1 MQKLFHTLSILKSF
15 LIDVF
20 LLDAGSLESQF
31 DWLKELHYTILLRQ
45 GDLGKAAVH
54 TGTLRVPF
62 PFPGL
67 HTIMNICTVCE
78 FGMVF
83 TI

>member
-1 MQKLFHTLSILKSF
+1 MHCQYLRVSSLTLVS
-15 LIDVF
+15 
-20 LLDAGSLESQF
+20 LDTGSLESQF

-45 GDLGKAAVH
+45 GDLGEAVCSGH
-54 TGTLRVPF
+54 TVTLHVPF

-67 HTIMNICTVCE
+67 HTICTVCE
-78 FGMVF
+78 FGVAF